1 MSELQHPYAG
11 SIRTTRRIIGF
22 CAAVIL
28 LLLVMLAAG
37 VKQNHWAFLI
47 CYVVAASVLV
57 LCLILL
63 PILRYTGGKEL
74 KGIRELVEG
83 NHWARW
89 QYSQDEW
96 QSFTER
102 EWARTKRKVK
112 TAPLQT
118 LAGGLVIGLL
128 LAWSAKDVTLGQ
140 GLIFG
145 FVLGIPIG
153 ILIAVTTYLTG
164 KSTYKKRLS
173 AAGEVYIGPKGVY
186 QDGSYSTWDQFG
198 MKLNEV
204 KLEPG
209 DPSVVHFEI
218 KGHRGAIQEVR
229 VAVPRGREQEA
240 TELVQR
246 FSTRT

>member
-11 SIRTTRRIIGF
+11 SIRTVRRIIGF
-22 CAAVIL
+22 CAVVIL

-37 VKQNHWAFLI
+37 VKQ
-47 CYVVAASVLV
+47 
-57 LCLILL
+57 
-63 PILRYTGGKEL
+63 
-74 KGIRELVEG
+74 

-112 TAPLQT
+112 TVPLQT

-128 LAWSAKDVTLGQ
+128 LAWRAKDVTLGQ

-145 FVLGIPIG
+145 FVLGIPIA

-173 AAGEVYIGPKGVY
+173 AAGGVYIGPKGVY
-186 QDGSYSTWDQFG
+186 QDGTYSTWDQFG
-198 MKLNEV
+198 VKLNEV
-204 KLEPG
+204 NLEPG

-240 TELVQR
+240 MELVQR
-246 FSTRT
+246 FSPPR